1 MRKSKTLFLYT
12 FDTFGG
18 VKRCTLLLR
27 SLAIKHHPM
36 KLKTTKNSTRLQNAK
51 SPKAFSGVM
60 FLNSEDDVSCNR
72 SEAEV
77 GMMW

>member
-1 MRKSKTLFLYT
+1 MLDISY
-12 FDTFGG
+12 
-18 VKRCTLLLR
+18 
-27 SLAIKHHPM
+27 IEHHPM